1 MAAKVAPHVNLAISA
16 ATSGGVIT
24 VSSTTDIWPGQVGF
38 VSKSATPSLRVE
50 VLEVLTT
57 TTFRTKLQPKI
68 DDDNFAKGYTLHPA
82 GYSSGNAS
90 WDVSAYN
97 GGFFS
102 AEEQVVETQPDGTK
116 PASRL

>member
-1 MAAKVAPHVNLAISA
+1 MAAKVAPAINLAISA

-24 VSSTTDIWPGQVGF
+24 VASTTDVWPGQVGY
-38 VSKSATPSLRVE
+38 VSKTATPSLRVE
-50 VLEVLTT
+50 VTEVLTA

-68 DDDNFAKGYTLHPA
+68 DDANFAKGSPA
-82 GYSSGNAS
+82 GYSSGSAS

-97 GGFFS
+97 GGAFS
-102 AEEQVVETQPDGTK
+102 AEEQVVETMPDGTK